1 MYFAV
6 MILHKK
12 QTLWVALAFIFTFS
26 ACNGKKQVDTES
38 SKDSLTVINDSIPK
52 AGEPLRGSDTGIVVM
67 ETKRTQTTLL
77 GVWHQLPVKGIREA
91 IKTNATL
98 IVAEIVSRK
107 VSMEGGLTLV
117 YRKMPSEGTQE
128 VFIGIPVGG
137 NKDLDREMSEL
148 NTGGNAS
155 DRQVF
160 TILTLPAATYL
171 KATVNAEPG
180 LTTKSWLQ
188 FKSLMLNRKQCIASD
203 FESKENANAK
213 LGQVDLVK
221 VAKTFPYMEYYTDSR
236 NLEMATTVAQAI
248 LLMRKP

>member
-1 MYFAV
+1 

-12 QTLWVALAFIFTFS
+12 QTLWVALAFVFTFS

-38 SKDSLTVINDSIPK
+38 SKDSLATMNDSIPK
-52 AGEPLRGSDTGIVVM
+52 AGEPLRGSDSGIVVM

-77 GVWHQLPVKGIREA
+77 GVWHQLPVMGIREA

-98 IVAEIVSRK
+98 IVAEIVAQKLR
-107 VSMEGGLTLV
+107 MEGGLTLV
-117 YRKMPSEGTQE
+117 YRNMPSAGTQE
-128 VFIGIPVGG
+128 VFIGIPIGG
-137 NKDLDREMSEL
+137 NKHLVRKMAES

-155 DRQVF
+155 DKQMF
-160 TILTLPAATYL
+160 TTLTLPAATFL

-188 FKSLMLNRKQCIASD
+188 FKSLIINRKQCVASD

-213 LGQVDLVK
+213 VGELESSK

>member
-1 MYFAV
+1 

-12 QTLWVALAFIFTFS
+12 QTLWVALAFVFTFS

-38 SKDSLTVINDSIPK
+38 SKDSMTAINDSIPK
-52 AGEPLRGSDTGIVVM
+52 VGEPLRGSDSGIVVM
-67 ETKRTQTTLL
+67 ETKRAETTLL
-77 GVWHQLPVKGIREA
+77 GVWHQLPINGIREA

-117 YRKMPSEGTQE
+117 YRNMPSAGTQE

-137 NKDLDREMSEL
+137 NLDRIRKMSES

-155 DRQVF
+155 DKQMF
-160 TILTLPAATYL
+160 TTLTLPAATYL

-203 FESKENANAK
+203 FESKENTNAK
-213 LGQVDLVK
+213 IGEVDLSK

>member
-1 MYFAV
+1 

-12 QTLWVALAFIFTFS
+12 QTLWVVATFSLTFS
-26 ACNGKKQVDTES
+26 ACTGKKQSDAQS
-38 SKDSLTVINDSIPK
+38 SKDSLTTTLNSLPK
-52 AGEPLRGSDTGIVVM
+52 TGEPLCGSDTGIVVM

-98 IVAEIVSRK
+98 IVSEIVSRK

-137 NKDLDREMSEL
+137 NKDLDREMSL

-155 DRQVF
+155 DKQMF
-160 TILTLPAATYL
+160 TIITLPAATYL

-213 LGQVDLVK
+213 IGEVDLSK

>member
-1 MYFAV
+1 M
-6 MILHKK
+6 
-12 QTLWVALAFIFTFS
+12 
-26 ACNGKKQVDTES
+26 DTES
-38 SKDSLTVINDSIPK
+38 SKDSMTAINDSIPK
-52 AGEPLRGSDTGIVVM
+52 VGEPLRGSDSGIVVM
-67 ETKRTQTTLL
+67 ETKRAETTLL

-117 YRKMPSEGTQE
+117 YRNMPSEGTQE
-128 VFIGIPVGG
+128 VFIGIPIGG
-137 NKDLDREMSEL
+137 NKHLVRKMAES
-148 NTGGNAS
+148 NTGGNPS
-155 DRQVF
+155 DKQMF
-160 TILTLPAATYL
+160 TTLTLPAATFL

-180 LTTKSWLQ
+180 LTSKSWLQ

-213 LGQVDLVK
+213 MGQVDLSK

>member
-1 MYFAV
+1 M
-6 MILHKK
+6 
-12 QTLWVALAFIFTFS
+12 ALAFVFTFS

-38 SKDSLTVINDSIPK
+38 SKDSMAAINDSIPK
-52 AGEPLRGSDTGIVVM
+52 VGEPLRGSDSGIVVM
-67 ETKRTQTTLL
+67 ETKRAETTLL

-117 YRKMPSEGTQE
+117 YRNMPSEGTQE
-128 VFIGIPVGG
+128 VFIGIPIGG
-137 NKDLDREMSEL
+137 NKHLVRKMAES

-155 DRQVF
+155 DKQMF
-160 TILTLPAATYL
+160 TTLTLPAATFL

-213 LGQVDLVK
+213 MGQVDLSK

>member
-1 MYFAV
+1 

-12 QTLWVALAFIFTFS
+12 QTLWVALAFVFTFS

-38 SKDSLTVINDSIPK
+38 SKDSMTAINDSIPK
-52 AGEPLRGSDTGIVVM
+52 VGEPLRGSDSGIVVM
-67 ETKRTQTTLL
+67 ETKRAETTLL
-77 GVWHQLPVKGIREA
+77 GVWHQLPINGIREA

-117 YRKMPSEGTQE
+117 YRNMPSAGTQE
-128 VFIGIPVGG
+128 VFIGIPIGG
-137 NKDLDREMSEL
+137 NKHLVRKMAES

-155 DRQVF
+155 DKQMF
-160 TILTLPAATYL
+160 TTLTLPAATYL

-213 LGQVDLVK
+213 IGEVDLSK

>member
-1 MYFAV
+1 

-12 QTLWVALAFIFTFS
+12 QTLWVALAFVFTFS

-38 SKDSLTVINDSIPK
+38 SKDSLATMNDSIPK
-52 AGEPLRGSDTGIVVM
+52 AGEPLRGSDSGIVVM

-77 GVWHQLPVKGIREA
+77 GVWHQLPVMGIREA

-117 YRKMPSEGTQE
+117 YRNMPSAGTQE
-128 VFIGIPVGG
+128 VFIGIPIGG
-137 NKDLDREMSEL
+137 NKHLVRKMAES

-155 DRQVF
+155 DKQMF
-160 TILTLPAATYL
+160 TTLTLPAATYL

-188 FKSLMLNRKQCIASD
+188 FKSLMINRKQCVASD

-213 LGQVDLVK
+213 VGELESSK

>member
-1 MYFAV
+1 M
-6 MILHKK
+6 
-12 QTLWVALAFIFTFS
+12 ALAFVFTFS

-38 SKDSLTVINDSIPK
+38 SKDSMAAINDSIPK
-52 AGEPLRGSDTGIVVM
+52 VGEPLRGSDSGIVVM
-67 ETKRTQTTLL
+67 ETKRAETTLL
-77 GVWHQLPVKGIREA
+77 GVWHQLPEKGIREA

-117 YRKMPSEGTQE
+117 YRNMPSEGTQE
-128 VFIGIPVGG
+128 VFIGIPIGG
-137 NKDLDREMSEL
+137 NKHLVRKMAES
-148 NTGGNAS
+148 NTGGNPS
-155 DRQVF
+155 DKQMF
-160 TILTLPAATYL
+160 TTLTLPAATYL

-180 LTTKSWLQ
+180 LTSKSWLQ

-213 LGQVDLVK
+213 MGQVDLSK

>member
-1 MYFAV
+1 M
-6 MILHKK
+6 
-12 QTLWVALAFIFTFS
+12 ALAFVFTFS

-38 SKDSLTVINDSIPK
+38 SKDSMTAINDSIPK
-52 AGEPLRGSDTGIVVM
+52 VGEPLRGSDSGIVVM
-67 ETKRTQTTLL
+67 ETKRAETTLL
-77 GVWHQLPVKGIREA
+77 GVWHQLPINGIREA

-117 YRKMPSEGTQE
+117 YRNMPSAGTQE
-128 VFIGIPVGG
+128 VFIGIPIGG
-137 NKDLDREMSEL
+137 NKHLVRKMAES

-155 DRQVF
+155 DKQMF
-160 TILTLPAATYL
+160 TTLTLPAATYL

-213 LGQVDLVK
+213 IGEVDLSK

>member
-1 MYFAV
+1 M
-6 MILHKK
+6 
-12 QTLWVALAFIFTFS
+12 ALAFVFTFS

-38 SKDSLTVINDSIPK
+38 SKDSMTAINDSIPK
-52 AGEPLRGSDTGIVVM
+52 VGEPLRGSDSGIVVM
-67 ETKRTQTTLL
+67 ETKRAETTLL

-117 YRKMPSEGTQE
+117 YRNMPSEGTQE
-128 VFIGIPVGG
+128 VFIGIPIGG
-137 NKDLDREMSEL
+137 NKHLVRKMAES
-148 NTGGNAS
+148 NTGGNPS
-155 DRQVF
+155 DKQMF
-160 TILTLPAATYL
+160 TTLTLPAATYL

-180 LTTKSWLQ
+180 LTSKSWLQ

-213 LGQVDLVK
+213 MGQVDLSK

>member
-1 MYFAV
+1 

-12 QTLWVALAFIFTFS
+12 QTLWVALAFVFTFS

-38 SKDSLTVINDSIPK
+38 SKDSMTAINDSIPK
-52 AGEPLRGSDTGIVVM
+52 VGEPLRGSDSGIVVM
-67 ETKRTQTTLL
+67 ETKRAETTLL
-77 GVWHQLPVKGIREA
+77 GVWHQLPINGIREA

-117 YRKMPSEGTQE
+117 YRNMPSAGTQE

-137 NKDLDREMSEL
+137 NKDLDREMSES
-148 NTGGNAS
+148 NTGGKAS
-155 DRQVF
+155 DKQMF

-203 FESKENANAK
+203 FESKENTNAK
-213 LGQVDLVK
+213 IGEVDLSK

>member
-1 MYFAV
+1 M
-6 MILHKK
+6 
-12 QTLWVALAFIFTFS
+12 ALAFVFTFS

-38 SKDSLTVINDSIPK
+38 SKDSMTAINDSIPK
-52 AGEPLRGSDTGIVVM
+52 VGEPLRGSDSGIVVM
-67 ETKRTQTTLL
+67 ETKRAETTLL

-117 YRKMPSEGTQE
+117 YRNMPSEGTQE
-128 VFIGIPVGG
+128 VFIGIPIGG
-137 NKDLDREMSEL
+137 NKHLVRKMAES

-155 DRQVF
+155 DKQMF
-160 TILTLPAATYL
+160 TTLTLPAATYL

-180 LTTKSWLQ
+180 LTSKSWLQ

-213 LGQVDLVK
+213 MGQVDLSK

>member
-1 MYFAV
+1 M
-6 MILHKK
+6 
-12 QTLWVALAFIFTFS
+12 ALAFVFTFS

-38 SKDSLTVINDSIPK
+38 SKDSLATMNDSIPK
-52 AGEPLRGSDTGIVVM
+52 AGEPLRGSDSGIVVM
-67 ETKRTQTTLL
+67 ETKRAETTLL
-77 GVWHQLPVKGIREA
+77 GVWHQLPINGIREA

-117 YRKMPSEGTQE
+117 YRNMPSAGTQE
-128 VFIGIPVGG
+128 VFIGIPIGG
-137 NKDLDREMSEL
+137 NKHLVRKMAES

-155 DRQVF
+155 DKQMF
-160 TILTLPAATYL
+160 TTLTLPAATFL

-188 FKSLMLNRKQCIASD
+188 FKSLMINRKQCIASD

-213 LGQVDLVK
+213 IGEVDLSK

>member
-1 MYFAV
+1 

-12 QTLWVALAFIFTFS
+12 QTLWVALAYILIFS
-26 ACNGKKQVDTES
+26 ACNGKKQVDTQS
-38 SKDSLTVINDSIPK
+38 SKDSLATMNDSIPK
-52 AGEPLRGSDTGIVVM
+52 AGEPLRGSDSGIVVM
-67 ETKRTQTTLL
+67 ETKRAETTLL
-77 GVWHQLPVKGIREA
+77 GVWHQLPINGIREA

-117 YRKMPSEGTQE
+117 YRNMPSAGTQE
-128 VFIGIPVGG
+128 VFIGIPIGG
-137 NKDLDREMSEL
+137 NKHLVRKMAES

-155 DRQVF
+155 DKQMF
-160 TILTLPAATYL
+160 TTLTLPAATYL

-188 FKSLMLNRKQCIASD
+188 FKSLMINRKQCVASD

-213 LGQVDLVK
+213 VGELESSK

>member
-1 MYFAV
+1 

-12 QTLWVALAFIFTFS
+12 QTLWVLATFILTFS
-26 ACNGKKQVDTES
+26 ACTGKKQSDAQS
-38 SKDSLTVINDSIPK
+38 SKDSLATMNDSIPK
-52 AGEPLRGSDTGIVVM
+52 AGEPLRGSDSGIVVM

-77 GVWHQLPVKGIREA
+77 GVWHQLPVMGIREA

-117 YRKMPSEGTQE
+117 YRNMPSAGTQE
-128 VFIGIPVGG
+128 VFIGIPIGG
-137 NKDLDREMSEL
+137 NKHLVRKMAES

-155 DRQVF
+155 DKQMF
-160 TILTLPAATYL
+160 TTLTLPAATYL

-188 FKSLMLNRKQCIASD
+188 FKSLMINRKQCVASD

-213 LGQVDLVK
+213 VGELESSK

>member
-1 MYFAV
+1 M
-6 MILHKK
+6 
-12 QTLWVALAFIFTFS
+12 ALAYILIFS

-38 SKDSLTVINDSIPK
+38 SKDSLATMNDSIPK
-52 AGEPLRGSDTGIVVM
+52 AGEPLRGSDSGIVVM
-67 ETKRTQTTLL
+67 ETKRAETTLL
-77 GVWHQLPVKGIREA
+77 GVWHQLPINGIREA

-98 IVAEIVSRK
+98 IVAEIVSHK

-117 YRKMPSEGTQE
+117 YRNMPSAGTQE
-128 VFIGIPVGG
+128 VFIGIPIGG
-137 NKDLDREMSEL
+137 NKHLVRKMAES

-155 DRQVF
+155 DKQMF
-160 TILTLPAATYL
+160 TTLTLPAATYL

-188 FKSLMLNRKQCIASD
+188 FKSLMINRKQCIASD

-213 LGQVDLVK
+213 IGEVDLSK

>member
-1 MYFAV
+1 

-12 QTLWVALAFIFTFS
+12 QTLWVALAFVFTFS

-38 SKDSLTVINDSIPK
+38 SKDSLATMNDSIPK
-52 AGEPLRGSDTGIVVM
+52 AGEPLRGSDSGIVVM
-67 ETKRTQTTLL
+67 ETKRAETTLL
-77 GVWHQLPVKGIREA
+77 GVWHQLPINGIREA

-117 YRKMPSEGTQE
+117 YRNMPSAGTQE
-128 VFIGIPVGG
+128 VFIGIPIGG
-137 NKDLDREMSEL
+137 NKHLVRKMAES

-155 DRQVF
+155 DKQMF
-160 TILTLPAATYL
+160 TTLTLPAATYL

-188 FKSLMLNRKQCIASD
+188 FKSLMINRKQCIASD

-213 LGQVDLVK
+213 IGEVDLSK

>member
-1 MYFAV
+1 

-12 QTLWVALAFIFTFS
+12 QTLWVALAFVFTFS

-38 SKDSLTVINDSIPK
+38 SKDSMAAINDSIPK
-52 AGEPLRGSDTGIVVM
+52 VGEPLRGSDSGIVVM
-67 ETKRTQTTLL
+67 ETKRAETTLL

-117 YRKMPSEGTQE
+117 YRNMPSEGTQE
-128 VFIGIPVGG
+128 VFIGIPIGG
-137 NKDLDREMSEL
+137 NKHLVRKMAES
-148 NTGGNAS
+148 NTGGNPS
-155 DRQVF
+155 DKQMF
-160 TILTLPAATYL
+160 TTLTLPAATFL

-213 LGQVDLVK
+213 MGQVDLSK

>member
-1 MYFAV
+1 
-6 MILHKK
+6 
-12 QTLWVALAFIFTFS
+12 
-26 ACNGKKQVDTES
+26 
-38 SKDSLTVINDSIPK
+38 
-52 AGEPLRGSDTGIVVM
+52 
-67 ETKRTQTTLL
+67 
-77 GVWHQLPVKGIREA
+77 
-91 IKTNATL
+91 
-98 IVAEIVSRK
+98 
-107 VSMEGGLTLV
+107 MEGGLTLV

-137 NKDLDREMSEL
+137 NKDLDREMSES

-155 DRQVF
+155 DKQMF

>member
-1 MYFAV
+1 M
-6 MILHKK
+6 
-12 QTLWVALAFIFTFS
+12 ALAFVFTFS

-38 SKDSLTVINDSIPK
+38 SKDSMTAINDSIPK
-52 AGEPLRGSDTGIVVM
+52 VGEPLRGSDSGIVVM
-67 ETKRTQTTLL
+67 ETKRAETTLL

-117 YRKMPSEGTQE
+117 YRNMPSEGTQE
-128 VFIGIPVGG
+128 VFIGIPIGG
-137 NKDLDREMSEL
+137 NKHLVRKMAES

-155 DRQVF
+155 DKQMF
-160 TILTLPAATYL
+160 TTVTLPAATFL

-213 LGQVDLVK
+213 MGQVDLSK

>member
-1 MYFAV
+1 M
-6 MILHKK
+6 
-12 QTLWVALAFIFTFS
+12 ALAYILIFS
-26 ACNGKKQVDTES
+26 ACNGKKQVDTQS
-38 SKDSLTVINDSIPK
+38 SKDSLATMNDSIPK
-52 AGEPLRGSDTGIVVM
+52 AGEPLRGSDSGIVVM
-67 ETKRTQTTLL
+67 ETKRAETTLL
-77 GVWHQLPVKGIREA
+77 GVWHQLPINGIREA

-117 YRKMPSEGTQE
+117 YRNMPSAGTQE
-128 VFIGIPVGG
+128 VFIGIPIGG
-137 NKDLDREMSEL
+137 NKHLVRKMAES

-155 DRQVF
+155 DKQMF
-160 TILTLPAATYL
+160 TTLTLPAATYL

-188 FKSLMLNRKQCIASD
+188 FKSLMINRKQCIASD

-213 LGQVDLVK
+213 IGEVDLSK

>member
-1 MYFAV
+1 

-12 QTLWVALAFIFTFS
+12 QTLWVALAFVFTFS
-26 ACNGKKQVDTES
+26 ACNGKKRVDTES
-38 SKDSLTVINDSIPK
+38 SKDSMTAINDSIPK
-52 AGEPLRGSDTGIVVM
+52 VGEPLRGSDSGIVVM
-67 ETKRTQTTLL
+67 ETKRAETTLL

-117 YRKMPSEGTQE
+117 YRNMPSEGTQE
-128 VFIGIPVGG
+128 VFIGIPIGG
-137 NKDLDREMSEL
+137 NKHLVRKMAES
-148 NTGGNAS
+148 NTGGNPS
-155 DRQVF
+155 DKQMF
-160 TILTLPAATYL
+160 TTVTLPAATFL

-188 FKSLMLNRKQCIASD
+188 FKSLMLNRKQCITSD

-213 LGQVDLVK
+213 MGQVDLSK

>member
-1 MYFAV
+1 

-12 QTLWVALAFIFTFS
+12 QTLWVALAFVFTFS

-38 SKDSLTVINDSIPK
+38 SKDSLATMNDSIPK
-52 AGEPLRGSDTGIVVM
+52 AGEPLRGSDSGIVVM

-77 GVWHQLPVKGIREA
+77 GVWHQLPVMGIREA

-98 IVAEIVSRK
+98 IVAEIVAQKLR
-107 VSMEGGLTLV
+107 MEGGLTLV
-117 YRKMPSEGTQE
+117 YRNMPSAGTQE
-128 VFIGIPVGG
+128 VFIGIPIGG
-137 NKDLDREMSEL
+137 NKHLVRKMAES

-155 DRQVF
+155 DKQMF
-160 TILTLPAATYL
+160 TTLTLPAATYL

-188 FKSLMLNRKQCIASD
+188 FKSLMINRKQCIASD

-213 LGQVDLVK
+213 IGEVDLSK

>member
-1 MYFAV
+1 

-12 QTLWVALAFIFTFS
+12 QTLWVLATFILTFS
-26 ACNGKKQVDTES
+26 ACTGKKQSDAQS
-38 SKDSLTVINDSIPK
+38 SKDSLTTTLDSLPK
-52 AGEPLRGSDTGIVVM
+52 TGEALRGSDSGIVVM
-67 ETKRTQTTLL
+67 ETKRAETTLL
-77 GVWHQLPVKGIREA
+77 GVWHQLPINGIREA

-98 IVAEIVSRK
+98 IVAEIVSQKLR
-107 VSMEGGLTLV
+107 MEGGLSVV
-117 YRKMPSEGTQE
+117 YRRMPSEGTQE

-137 NKDLDREMSEL
+137 NLDRIRKMSES

-155 DRQVF
+155 DKQMF
-160 TILTLPAATYL
+160 TTLTLPAATYL

-180 LTTKSWLQ
+180 LTTMSWLQ
-188 FKSLMLNRKQCIASD
+188 FKSLMINRKQCIVTD

-213 LGQVDLVK
+213 IGEVDLSK
-221 VAKTFPYMEYYTDSR
+221 VTKTFPYMEYYTDSR

>member
-1 MYFAV
+1 

-12 QTLWVALAFIFTFS
+12 QTLWVALAFVFTFS

-38 SKDSLTVINDSIPK
+38 SKDSMTAINDSIPK
-52 AGEPLRGSDTGIVVM
+52 VGEPLRGSDSGIVVM
-67 ETKRTQTTLL
+67 ETKRAETTLL
-77 GVWHQLPVKGIREA
+77 GVWHQLPINGIREA

-117 YRKMPSEGTQE
+117 YRNMPSAGTQE
-128 VFIGIPVGG
+128 VFIGIPIGG
-137 NKDLDREMSEL
+137 NKHLVRKMAES

-155 DRQVF
+155 DKQVF
-160 TILTLPAATYL
+160 TTLTLPAATYL

-203 FESKENANAK
+203 FESKENANGK
-213 LGQVDLVK
+213 IGEVDLSK

>member
-1 MYFAV
+1 

-12 QTLWVALAFIFTFS
+12 QTLWVALAFVFTFS

-38 SKDSLTVINDSIPK
+38 SKDSLATMNDSIPK
-52 AGEPLRGSDTGIVVM
+52 AGEPLRGSDSGIVVM
-67 ETKRTQTTLL
+67 ETKRAETTLL
-77 GVWHQLPVKGIREA
+77 GVWHQLPINGIREA

-117 YRKMPSEGTQE
+117 YRNMPSAGTQE
-128 VFIGIPVGG
+128 VFIGIPIGG
-137 NKDLDREMSEL
+137 NKHLVRKMAES

-155 DRQVF
+155 DKQMF
-160 TILTLPAATYL
+160 TTLTLPAATYL

-188 FKSLMLNRKQCIASD
+188 FKSLMINRKQCVASD

-213 LGQVDLVK
+213 IGEVDLSK

>member
-1 MYFAV
+1 

-12 QTLWVALAFIFTFS
+12 QTLWVALAFVFTFS

-38 SKDSLTVINDSIPK
+38 SKDSMAAINDSIPK
-52 AGEPLRGSDTGIVVM
+52 VGEPLRGSDSGIVVM
-67 ETKRTQTTLL
+67 ETKRAETTLL

-117 YRKMPSEGTQE
+117 YRNMPSEGTQE
-128 VFIGIPVGG
+128 VFIGIPIGG
-137 NKDLDREMSEL
+137 NKHLVRKMAES

-155 DRQVF
+155 DKQMF
-160 TILTLPAATYL
+160 TTLTLPAATFL

-213 LGQVDLVK
+213 MGQVDLSK
-221 VAKTFPYMEYYTDSR
+221 VARTFPYMEYYTDSR

>member
-1 MYFAV
+1 M
-6 MILHKK
+6 
-12 QTLWVALAFIFTFS
+12 ALAFVFTFS

-38 SKDSLTVINDSIPK
+38 SKDSMTAINDSIPK
-52 AGEPLRGSDTGIVVM
+52 VGEPLRGSDSGIVVM
-67 ETKRTQTTLL
+67 ETKRAETTLL

-117 YRKMPSEGTQE
+117 YRNMPSEGTQE
-128 VFIGIPVGG
+128 VFIGIPIGG
-137 NKDLDREMSEL
+137 NKHLVRKMAES
-148 NTGGNAS
+148 NTGGNPS
-155 DRQVF
+155 DKQMF
-160 TILTLPAATYL
+160 TTLTLPAATDL

-180 LTTKSWLQ
+180 LTSKSWLQ

-213 LGQVDLVK
+213 MGQVDLSK

>member
-1 MYFAV
+1 M
-6 MILHKK
+6 
-12 QTLWVALAFIFTFS
+12 ALAFVFTFS

-38 SKDSLTVINDSIPK
+38 SKDSMAAINDSIPK
-52 AGEPLRGSDTGIVVM
+52 VGEPLRGSDSGIVVM
-67 ETKRTQTTLL
+67 ETKRAETTLL

-117 YRKMPSEGTQE
+117 YRNMPSEGTQE
-128 VFIGIPVGG
+128 VFIGIPIGG
-137 NKDLDREMSEL
+137 NKHLVRKMAES
-148 NTGGNAS
+148 NTGGNPS
-155 DRQVF
+155 DKQMF
-160 TILTLPAATYL
+160 TTVTLPAATFL

-213 LGQVDLVK
+213 MGQVDLSK

>member
-1 MYFAV
+1 

-12 QTLWVALAFIFTFS
+12 QTLWVALAFVFTFS

-38 SKDSLTVINDSIPK
+38 SKDSLATMNDSIPK
-52 AGEPLRGSDTGIVVM
+52 AGEPLRGSDSGIVVM
-67 ETKRTQTTLL
+67 ETKRAKTTLL
-77 GVWHQLPVKGIREA
+77 GVWHQLPINGIREA

-117 YRKMPSEGTQE
+117 YRNMPSAGTQE
-128 VFIGIPVGG
+128 VFIGIPIGG
-137 NKDLDREMSEL
+137 NKHLVRKMAES

-155 DRQVF
+155 DKQMF
-160 TILTLPAATYL
+160 TTLTLPAATYL

-188 FKSLMLNRKQCIASD
+188 FKSLMINRKQCVASD

-213 LGQVDLVK
+213 VGELESSK

>member
-1 MYFAV
+1 

-12 QTLWVALAFIFTFS
+12 QTLWVALAYILIFS
-26 ACNGKKQVDTES
+26 ACNGKKQVDTQS
-38 SKDSLTVINDSIPK
+38 SKDSLATMNDSIPK
-52 AGEPLRGSDTGIVVM
+52 SGEPLRGSDSGIVVM
-67 ETKRTQTTLL
+67 ETKRAETTLL
-77 GVWHQLPVKGIREA
+77 GVWHQLPVMGIREA

-117 YRKMPSEGTQE
+117 YRNMPSAGTQE
-128 VFIGIPVGG
+128 VFIGIPIGG
-137 NKDLDREMSEL
+137 NKHLVRKMAES

-155 DRQVF
+155 DKQMF
-160 TILTLPAATYL
+160 TTLTLPAATYL

-188 FKSLMLNRKQCIASD
+188 FKSLMINRKQCIASD

-213 LGQVDLVK
+213 IGEVDLSK

>member
-1 MYFAV
+1 

-12 QTLWVALAFIFTFS
+12 QTLWVALAYILIFS
-26 ACNGKKQVDTES
+26 ACTGKKQVDTES
-38 SKDSLTVINDSIPK
+38 SKDSLATMNDSIPK
-52 AGEPLRGSDTGIVVM
+52 AGEPLRGSDSGIVVM
-67 ETKRTQTTLL
+67 ETKRAETTLL
-77 GVWHQLPVKGIREA
+77 GVWHQLPINGIREA

-117 YRKMPSEGTQE
+117 YRNMPSAGTQE
-128 VFIGIPVGG
+128 VFIGIPIGG
-137 NKDLDREMSEL
+137 NKHLVRKMAES

-155 DRQVF
+155 DKQMF
-160 TILTLPAATYL
+160 TTLTLPAATYL

-188 FKSLMLNRKQCIASD
+188 FKSLMINRKQCIASD

-213 LGQVDLVK
+213 IGEVDLSK

>member
-1 MYFAV
+1 M
-6 MILHKK
+6 
-12 QTLWVALAFIFTFS
+12 ALAFVFTFS

-38 SKDSLTVINDSIPK
+38 SKDSMAAINDSIPK
-52 AGEPLRGSDTGIVVM
+52 VGEPLRGSDSGIVVM
-67 ETKRTQTTLL
+67 ETKRAETTLL

-117 YRKMPSEGTQE
+117 YRNMPSEGTQE
-128 VFIGIPVGG
+128 VFIGIPIGG
-137 NKDLDREMSEL
+137 NKHLVRKMAES
-148 NTGGNAS
+148 NTGGNPS
-155 DRQVF
+155 DKQMF
-160 TILTLPAATYL
+160 TTLTLPAATYL

-180 LTTKSWLQ
+180 LTSKSWLQ

-213 LGQVDLVK
+213 MGQVDLSK

>member
-1 MYFAV
+1 MVATF
-6 MILHKK
+6 IL
-12 QTLWVALAFIFTFS
+12 TFS
-26 ACNGKKQVDTES
+26 ACTGKKQSDAQS
-38 SKDSLTVINDSIPK
+38 SKDSLTAINDSIPK
-52 AGEPLRGSDTGIVVM
+52 VGEPLRGSDSGIVVM
-67 ETKRTQTTLL
+67 ETKRAETTLL

-107 VSMEGGLTLV
+107 VSMEGGLTLA
-117 YRKMPSEGTQE
+117 YRNMPSEGTQE
-128 VFIGIPVGG
+128 VFIGIPIGG
-137 NKDLDREMSEL
+137 NKHLVRKMAES
-148 NTGGNAS
+148 NTGGNPS
-155 DRQVF
+155 DKQMF
-160 TILTLPAATYL
+160 TTVTLPAATFL

-188 FKSLMLNRKQCIASD
+188 FKSLMLNRKQCITSD

-213 LGQVDLVK
+213 MGQVDLSK